1 MCICVFISYLGVEFL
16 GYMIT
21 MLIIWGAVIVSQSSY
36 IFLLSHQQCTQVPIS
51 LHPCQHLFTWPFDFS
66 HSSRY
71 EMVSLCSFG
80 LLFSDDYVERSFL
93 CLLAIWVSSLKQCLF
108 KFFTH
113 FLVVVL
119 LSSKGLYIFWVQ
131 VPYWVYD
138 L

>member
-1 MCICVFISYLGVEFL
+1 
-16 GYMIT
+16 
-21 MLIIWGAVIVSQSSY
+21 
-36 IFLLSHQQCTQVPIS
+36 
-51 LHPCQHLFTWPFDFS
+51 
-66 HSSRY
+66 
-71 EMVSLCSFG
+71 MVSLCSFG